1 MIPREVVPSVALD
14 ETPPARVAREFRA
27 LLAEGVKLVPSGSAK
42 SRPLSLLERYGP
54 RYRLA
59 LFDATYWLST
69 MRQNEDIRFYVGY
82 VRLGRTGRIYP
93 RIFYKDVSLTWR
105 SASHFARS
113 EGENWIGKGD
123 VTVVRRDGEL
133 YEESNEGTTD
143 LPLEIQTALEDLC
156 QASKPVPKD
165 NVAVERVL
173 RRGPDS
179 RVAPYRDFA
188 GPRERAAADRRNL
201 VHGGRPVAR
210 FERSGDPR
218 SLRFVRGFEPDFR
231 RGIVEEGSS
240 KSRLYGGALRRFR
253 IVSTNREAQ
262 YLFIAGP
269 RVVWIASCQA
279 TTTEL
284 MSFGVRTVDVVVDD
298 DLLIPGY
305 EYHFMDDS
313 EDPPELVSQV
323 PEGYA
328 GAVSEV
334 DASRVDTSAWLDRLP
349 VIRRF
354 RSQVLG
360 RR

>member
-1 MIPREVVPSVALD
+1 MIPRYFVPRYCPDGV
-14 ETPPARVAREFRA
+14 PPARVAREFEA
-27 LLAEGVKLVPSGSAK
+27 LLREGVQLVPAGSAK
-42 SRPLSLLERYGP
+42 SRPRSLLKRYGP
-54 RYRLA
+54 RHRFR
-59 LFDATYWLST
+59 LFDVDFWLSG
-69 MRQNEDIRFYVGY
+69 MRQNEDIRFFVGY
-82 VRLGRTGRIYP
+82 VRLPGTRRIHP

-123 VTVVRRDGEL
+123 VTVVRRNGVD

-143 LPLEIQTALEDLC
+143 LPLEIQTALEEIC
-156 QASKPVPKD
+156 QGAKPIPKD
-165 NVAVERVL
+165 DVAVAMVL

-188 GPRERAAADRRNL
+188 GPRQRAAADRRNL
-201 VHGGRPVAR
+201 VNGGRPVAHFTR
-210 FERSGDPR
+210 PGDPR
-218 SLRFVRGFEPDFR
+218 SLKFVRGYEPDFR
-231 RGIVEEGSS
+231 RGVLEEAASS
-240 KSRLYGGALRRFR
+240 SRLYGGALRRFR
-253 IVSTNREAQ
+253 IVSKNREAQ

-269 RVVWIASCQA
+269 RQVWIASCQA

-284 MSFGVRTVDVVVDD
+284 MSFGVRTVDVVVDE

-323 PEGYA
+323 PEGFA

-354 RSQVLG
+354 RQVLG
-360 RR
+360 GG

>member
-14 ETPPARVAREFRA
+14 DAPPARVAREFEA
-27 LLAEGVKLVPSGSAK
+27 LLAEGVKLVPSGTAK
-42 SRPLSLLERYGP
+42 SRPRALLKRYGP
-54 RYRLA
+54 RYRLS
-59 LFDATYWLST
+59 LFDACYWLSD

-82 VRLGRTGRIYP
+82 VRLGRTRRIHP

-123 VTVVRRDGEL
+123 VTVVRRNGEL
-133 YEESNEGTTD
+133 FEESNEGTTD

-156 QASKPVPKD
+156 QATKPIAKD
-165 NVAVERVL
+165 DVAVAMVL
-173 RRGPDS
+173 RRGPDT
-179 RVAPYRDFA
+179 RVAPYRDFT
-188 GPRERAAADRRNL
+188 GPRERAAADRSNL
-201 VHGGRPVAR
+201 VNRGRSVAR
-210 FERSGDPR
+210 FTRSGDPL
-218 SLRFVRGFEPDFR
+218 SLRFVSGFEPDFR
-231 RGIVEEGSS
+231 RGVVEEETST
-240 KSRLYGGALRRFR
+240 SRLYGGALRRFR
-253 IVSTNREAQ
+253 IVSKNREAQ

-269 RVVWIASCQA
+269 RQVWIASCQA

-284 MSFGVRTVDVVVDD
+284 MSFGVRTVDVVVDE

-323 PEGYA
+323 PDGYA

-354 RSQVLG
+354 RRQVLG
-360 RR
+360 QR

>member
-1 MIPREVVPSVALD
+1 MIPREVVPSVAPD
-14 ETPPARVAREFRA
+14 AVPPARVAREFEA
-27 LLAEGVKLVPSGSAK
+27 LLEEGVQLVPSGSAK
-42 SRPLSLLERYGP
+42 RRPRSLLTRYAP
-54 RYRLA
+54 RHRFQ
-59 LFDATYWLST
+59 LFDVDFWLSG
-69 MRQNEDIRFYVGY
+69 MRQNEDIRFFVGY
-82 VRLGRTGRIYP
+82 VRLPRTRRIHP

-123 VTVVRRDGEL
+123 VTVVRRGGVD

-143 LPLEIQTALEDLC
+143 LPLEIQTALEEVC
-156 QASKPVPKD
+156 HAAKPIPKD
-165 NVAVERVL
+165 EVAVAMVL

-188 GPRERAAADRRNL
+188 GPRQRAAADRRNL
-201 VHGGRPVAR
+201 VNGGRPVAHFTR
-210 FERSGDPR
+210 HGDPR
-218 SLRFVRGFEPDFR
+218 SLKFVRGFEPDFR
-231 RGIVEEGSS
+231 RGVVEESAS
-240 KSRLYGGALRRFR
+240 TSRLYGGPLRRFR
-253 IVSTNREAQ
+253 IVSTNKEAQ

-269 RVVWIASCQA
+269 RQVWIASCQA

-284 MSFGVRTVDVVVDD
+284 MSFGVRTVDVVVDE

-323 PEGYA
+323 PEGFA

-354 RSQVLG
+354 RRVLG
-360 RR
+360 G